1 MRLRVLCEP
10 RGFTRLFLQSSFLIA
25 TVTLLSRYD
34 QIISVNVN
42 CKPSLSDDTTGP
54 VDVFVEVPV
63 VYPFSFNNIKY
74 DSCSAKSSQNAE
86 DDPSSTPNSEPQ
98 PQKQLIDNSFQKSYA
113 HSSRFFMAIQII
125 SLLFSLT
132 LVIYYVFFEF
142 HLLKSSLPGRQ
153 IDFYG
158 SIALSV
164 LSLIAAI
171 VFSVVASG
179 LTKYATAKH
188 LSSRVP
194 ECSNPLEEAG
204 FRATCSHGRS
214 IDKSQIYSVTI
225 LGYINF
231 IIWIFTIWF
240 SYKET
245 RPDKDF
251 R

>member
-10 RGFTRLFLQSSFLIA
+10 RGFARLFLQSSFLIA
-25 TVTLLSRYD
+25 TVTLLSNYD

-42 CKPSLSDDTTGP
+42 CKPSSSDDGVGP
-54 VDVFVEVPV
+54 VDVAVEVPV

-74 DSCSAKSSQNAE
+74 DSCSAITNQ
-86 DDPSSTPNSEPQ
+86 SSTSN
-98 PQKQLIDNSFQKSYA
+98 QKELKDDSFDKSYA
-113 HSSRFFMAIQII
+113 PSSRFFMAIQII
-125 SLLFSLT
+125 GLLFSLT

-142 HLLKSSLPGRQ
+142 QLLKSSLPGRQ

-158 SIALSV
+158 SIILSV

-194 ECSNPLEEAG
+194 ECSNPLAEAG
-204 FRATCSHGRS
+204 YRATCSHGRS
-214 IDKSQIYSVTI
+214 IDKSQIYSVAI
-225 LGYINF
+225 LGF
-231 IIWIFTIWF
+231 VDCIIWIFTVWF

-245 RPDKDF
+245 RPDKAF
-251 R
+251 